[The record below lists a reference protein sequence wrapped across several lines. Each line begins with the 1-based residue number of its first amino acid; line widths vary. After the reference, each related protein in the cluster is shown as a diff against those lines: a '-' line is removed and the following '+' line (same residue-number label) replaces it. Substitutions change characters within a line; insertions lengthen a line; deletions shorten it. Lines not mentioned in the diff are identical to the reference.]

1 MSLYNFNIL
10 SHKIYEILIYAFLQQ
25 KKQEEIFVMNIII
38 AGDGKVGS
46 MLTRQLSAEGY
57 DITLIDA
64 NPKVLE
70 STEEM
75 YDIMAVQGNCATM
88 EVLEQAGVKDADLLI
103 AATSADEI
111 NLLCCLT
118 AHSMNR
124 KLHTIARIRNPEYT
138 DQIMKMREVFPLSL
152 TINPEKQAAL
162 EIERLLKYPGF
173 LKRDTFAKGRVEIVE
188 LRVDANSPLCDHTLA
203 DLDSVVGC
211 KVLVCAVLR
220 EGSAVAPDGN
230 YTLLAGDRIFVTAP
244 TDTLETLLKNLNI
257 ITHKV
262 KRVLICGGGRLCYY
276 LAKQLER
283 SGISVRVIEQD
294 YDRCVHLANLLP
306 GVTVIHGDASDE
318 RLLESEGMDDCDALV
333 TMTGLDELN
342 MVISLQGT
350 IRKVPQVITKLG
362 RVDNSHI
369 LDRLP
374 IGSTISPKQL
384 CCNTIVRYV
393 RALRN
398 QTGAA
403 QTVHTIADGHAE
415 ALEFRV
421 DENTKHTGEPLK
433 KLHIKKNVLVVCI
446 THGGNQEIPG
456 GDSSFEKG
464 DTVIIVTS
472 GDVVIYQLNDI
483 FEA

>member
-1 MSLYNFNIL
+1 M
-10 SHKIYEILIYAFLQQ
+10 K
-25 KKQEEIFVMNIII
+25 III

-46 MLTRQLSAEGY
+46 ILTRQLSAEGY
-57 DITLIDA
+57 DITLIDE
-64 NPKVLE
+64 NPIVLE

-88 EVLEQAGVKDADLLI
+88 DVLEQAGVRDANLLI

-118 AHSMNR
+118 AHAMNQ

-138 DQIMKMREVFPLSL
+138 DQIVKMREVFPLSL
-152 TINPEKQAAL
+152 TVNPEKQAAL

-188 LRVDANSPLCDHTLA
+188 LRVDEESPLRNHTLA
-203 DLDSVVGC
+203 DLDAVVGC
-211 KVLVCAVLR
+211 KVLICAVLR

-244 TDTLETLLKNLNI
+244 TDVLETLLKNLNI

-262 KRVLICGGGRLCYY
+262 RRVLLCGGGRLSYY
-276 LAKQLER
+276 LAKQLEK
-283 SGISVRVIEQD
+283 SGISVRLIEQD
-294 YDRCVHLANLLP
+294 YDRCLQLANLLP

-318 RLLESEGMDDCDALV
+318 RLLESEGMEDCDALV

-350 IRKVPQVITKLG
+350 IKHVPQVITKLG

-374 IGSTISPKQL
+374 IGSTISPKHL

-393 RALRN
+393 RALRD

-403 QTVHTIADGHAE
+403 LTVHTIADGQAE
-415 ALEFRV
+415 ALEFCVEDDTR
-421 DENTKHTGEPLK
+421 HIGEPLK
-433 KLHIKKNVLVVCI
+433 RLQLKKNVLIVCI
-446 THGGNQEIPG
+446 THRGQQEIPG
-456 GDSSFEKG
+456 GDSFYEKG
-464 DTVIIVTS
+464 DTVIVVTS
-472 GDVVIYQLNDI
+472 RDAVIYRLNDI